1 VQLVFRLTTR
11 HSPHPLPHMSNQNI
25 LRSFSDDRLRLII
38 ASVIGLFA
46 SVAIGLVA
54 VGSAGNPVKNL
65 MLILGGVMLVLA
77 SLKPHFGLRLL
88 ILSSACL
95 DLVKRFLVI
104 FGVGSMTDVM
114 GVLAVA
120 PMILAGIFLGVFV
133 LHPIFTKRMLNQ
145 DERRLTF
152 LAVIPIGFSLVSGF
166 RTGGLLPEVLGNT
179 TNKSAY
185 ILLIPSVYALYRR
198 TGLAETI
205 RLLRFLVVVFVPVA
219 IYGIQQYWFGLNQFE
234 IDYLRSGLTS
244 TVGNLYEVHP
254 RAFSTLN
261 SPHAFGIAMGIML
274 LLSLV
279 LASRTLRPQ
288 SGFFSTRGRW
298 LLPPLFAIAS
308 TLSLVRA
315 GWVVA
320 VLGLL
325 GQFAFRT
332 KARVIV
338 FYTSFVLLFG
348 ILVWKADVVYAR
360 LDEFQRYLPTETD
373 FQDQAFH
380 LGTYSERLF
389 GFQNMFTNRA
399 MWTWFGNPDLEY
411 RVGGDFSRDEIV
423 HDAVGQMLVSHG
435 IVGVVLM
442 FITLI
447 VSLSFLHRKTLA
459 IRSGSARALGRTLL
473 SVAMAT
479 FFGGMLTGN
488 HIAVFPIN
496 MIFWCLV
503 GALVTLAKL
512 GNAAADGTAGLQP
525 APALLA
531 GGKRSFLA
539 VEGGN
544 RTVR

>member
-1 VQLVFRLTTR
+1 
-11 HSPHPLPHMSNQNI
+11 MSNETI
-25 LRSFSDDRLRLII
+25 LHSLGLERMRL
-38 ASVIGLFA
+38 VVA
-46 SVAIGLVA
+46 SVAGLFVAVSIGLVA
-54 VGSAGNPVKNL
+54 VGVAGNPIKNL
-65 MLILGGVMLVLA
+65 MLVTGGAALILA
-77 SLKPHFGLRLL
+77 TLKPYLGLRLL
-88 ILSSACL
+88 ILSSVCL
-95 DLVKRFLVI
+95 DLLKRFLI
-104 FGVGSMTDVM
+104 LFGIGSTGDVM

-120 PMILAGIFLGVFV
+120 PMILAGLFLGVLV
-133 LHPIFTKRMLNQ
+133 VYPIFTKRMLNQ

-152 LAVIPIGFSLVSGF
+152 LAIIPIGVSVMSGF
-166 RTGGLLPEVLGNT
+166 RMGVLLPEIVGST
-179 TNKSAY
+179 TNKSVY
-185 ILLIPSVYALYRR
+185 ILLIPVVYALYRR
-198 TGLAETI
+198 TGLAEI
-205 RLLRFLVVVFVPVA
+205 VRLLRFLVVVYIPVA
-219 IYGIQQYWFGLNQFE
+219 LYGIHQYFFGLSQFE
-234 IDYLRSGLTS
+234 IEYLRSGLTS
-244 TVGNLYEVHP
+244 TVGNLYEAHP

-261 SPHAFGIAMGIML
+261 SPHAFGIAMGIMV
-274 LLSLV
+274 LLSVV

-288 SGFFSTRGRW
+288 AGFFSTRGRW
-298 LLPPLFAIAS
+298 LLPPLFAIAC

-332 KARVIV
+332 KPRLIA
-338 FYTSFVLLFG
+338 FYTSFVLLFSV
-348 ILVWKADVVYAR
+348 LVWKADVVYAR

-411 RVGGDFSRDEIV
+411 RVGGFQGRDEIV

-442 FITLI
+442 FIALI
-447 VSLSFLHRKTLA
+447 ASLFFLHRKTLA
-459 IRSGSARALGRTLL
+459 IRSGSARALGRALL

-496 MIFWCLV
+496 MMFWCLV
-503 GALVTLAKL
+503 GTLVTLAKL
-512 GNAAADGTAGLQP
+512 GDAAVAGTAGLQP
-525 APALLA
+525 VQERLA
-531 GGKRSFLA
+531 A
-539 VEGGN
+539 GN
-544 RTVR
+544 PPLRAGESASRITR